1 VLIDGGRGYG
11 GAVAERTASDRSR
24 PRLAADC
31 SQCFALCCTTLELT
45 VSSDFAIDKPAG
57 TPCPQLDR
65 RLGCRIHPVLR
76 QKGYSGCTVYDCF
89 GAGQQVSQV
98 TFGGRDWRTDREVAA
113 MVVDVF
119 PIVRVLHELRWHV
132 RAAGLDETEL
142 EQLSLGS
149 AAELVALDLDEVWDR
164 TDALLLEVAER
175 LRGGGPDL
183 RAQML
188 VGADLAGRDL
198 TGASLRGARMVS
210 ADLSAAVLCRA
221 DVTGADLR
229 RADIRGADLSEA
241 LFLTQ
246 AQVDSASG
254 DVGTLLPHRLK
265 RPLHW
270 APVSL

>member
-1 VLIDGGRGYG
+1 MT
-11 GAVAERTASDRSR
+11 ERAAADRSL
-24 PRLAADC
+24 PMLEADC

-76 QKGYSGCTVYDCF
+76 QKGFSGCMVYDCF

-98 TFGGRDWRTDREVAA
+98 TFGGRDWRTDIDVAA

-119 PIVRVLHELRWHV
+119 PIVRVLHELRWHI
-132 RAAGLDETEL
+132 REAGLDETEL
-142 EQLSLGS
+142 EQLSQGS
-149 AAELVALDLDEVWDR
+149 AAELVALDLDEVWER
-164 TDALLLEVAER
+164 TDALLLAVAER
-175 LRGGGPDL
+175 FRGTGPDL
-183 RAQML
+183 RGQML

-210 ADLSAAVLCRA
+210 ADLSAAVFCRA
-221 DVTGADLR
+221 DLTGADLR
-229 RADIRGADLSEA
+229 RADVRGADLSGA

-254 DVGTLLPHRLK
+254 DVWTLLPDRLS
-265 RPLHW
+265 RPAHW
-270 APVSL
+270 G